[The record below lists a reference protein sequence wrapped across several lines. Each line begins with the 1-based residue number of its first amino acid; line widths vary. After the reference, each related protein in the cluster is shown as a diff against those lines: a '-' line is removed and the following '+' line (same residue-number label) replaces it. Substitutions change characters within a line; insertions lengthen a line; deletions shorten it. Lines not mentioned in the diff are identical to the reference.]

1 MPLINC
7 TMKHSNIS
15 LFVPHAGCP
24 NQCSFCNQKTI
35 SGSAKELT
43 KEEVRETLEFARN
56 SNLSSEN
63 TEIAFFGGSF
73 TAIDRDYMISLLE
86 ETKPFI
92 DNGLFSGIRI
102 STRPDAIDEEVLEIL
117 KQYKVTAIE
126 LGAQSTNDEVLLRN
140 KRGHTREDI
149 VNASLLIKK
158 YGFSLGLQMMTG
170 LYKSTRSRDIET
182 ARDLIN
188 LKPDTVRIYPTI
200 VLENT
205 HLAELLSI
213 GEYKSPSLEDTIS
226 LCAELLEMFYENN
239 IKVIRLGLHSGGNV
253 EEGFLSGPYH
263 PAFRELCESEIYLKN
278 IRKKLFEIYK
288 NETNSVFRSVTIYVN
303 EKEISKST
311 GQKGKNKEILL
322 GDGFSVTIKGLKDL
336 EKYQILIEE
345 NWNGEYKNVFESNW
359 IARL

>member
-1 MPLINC
+1 MRQEMPLINC

-35 SGSAKELT
+35 SGSVKELT
-43 KEEVRETLEFARN
+43 KEEVRETLEFASK
-56 SNLSSEN
+56 SNLSREN
-63 TEIAFFGGSF
+63 TERAFFGGSF

-149 VNASLLIKK
+149 VNSSLLIKK

-263 PAFRELCESEIYLKN
+263 PAFRELCESKIYLKN

-288 NETNSVFRSVTIYVN
+288 NETNSVFKSVTIYVN
-303 EKEISKST
+303 EKEISKAT

-345 NWNGEYKNVFESNW
+345 N
-359 IARL
+359 

>member
-1 MPLINC
+1 MRQEMPLINC

-43 KEEVRETLEFARN
+43 KEEVRETLEFASK
-56 SNLSSEN
+56 SNLSREN

-86 ETKPFI
+86 EAKLFI

-303 EKEISKST
+303 EKEISKAT

-345 NWNGEYKNVFESNW
+345 N
-359 IARL
+359 

>member
-1 MPLINC
+1 MRRVMPLINC

-35 SGSAKELT
+35 SGSVKELT
-43 KEEVRETLEFARN
+43 KEEVKRTLEFASN
-56 SNLSSEN
+56 SKLSAEN

-73 TAIDRDYMISLLE
+73 TAINRDYMISLLE
-86 ETKPFI
+86 EAKPFI

-102 STRPDAIDEEVLEIL
+102 STRPDAIDETVLGIL
-117 KQYKVTAIE
+117 KEYKVTAIE
-126 LGAQSTNDEVLLRN
+126 LGAQSTNDEVLLYNR
-140 KRGHTREDI
+140 RGHTREDVI
-149 VNASLLIKK
+149 NASLLIKK

-170 LYKSTRSRDIET
+170 LYKSTRNRDIET

-205 HLAELLSI
+205 HLAELLNS
-213 GEYKSPSLEDTIS
+213 GEYKSPTLENTIS
-226 LCAELLEMFYENN
+226 LCAELLEMFYENK

-253 EEGFLSGPYH
+253 EDGFLSGPYH
-263 PAFRELCESEIYLKN
+263 PAFRELCESKIYLKN

-288 NETNSVFRSVTIYVN
+288 NETNSSLKNVTIYVN
-303 EKEISKST
+303 EKEISKAT
-311 GQKGKNKEILL
+311 GQKGKNKESLL
-322 GDGFSVTIKGLKDL
+322 TDGFSVTIKGKSDL
-336 EKYQILIEE
+336 DIYEILIEE
-345 NWNGEYKNVFESNW
+345 N
-359 IARL
+359 